1 MLSLRFSKQAQ
12 KAICRLPRNVATRL
26 RAELEAIAQSPG
38 TYRGDWRP
46 LQGSPF
52 WRLRIGD
59 WRAICDLRD
68 DELVLSVLKIGSRG
82 DVYK

>member
-1 MLSLRFSKQAQ
+1 MR
-12 KAICRLPRNVATRL
+12 CLPKNIATRL
-26 RAELEAIAQSPG
+26 RAELDAIARSPG

-52 WRLRIGD
+52 RRLRIGD
-59 WRAICDLRD
+59 WRAVCELRE
-68 DELVLSVLKIGSRG
+68 DELVLLVLKIGPRG